1 MGDSTSLTAKSL
13 CQKSTAVYWVIKTNA
28 FYSLMPTQLC
38 LSYRGLA
45 EHSKPPKL
53 GVLLSSRLGKQA
65 SVSSADT
72 QAAAI
77 NTAKLLSTDKVQYV
91 PRHWKR
97 LQHASNRS
105 RRTKTNNDLTESSGL
120 TTPKGIKA
128 KLFEDPAMQ
137 DAQHLWSIKS
147 VSLKIRS
154 YAIQRKDNCK
164 LTELLQETKGQT
176 AAASRGRQVFKQQ

>member
-1 MGDSTSLTAKSL
+1 MGDSLWLEEHSSLLGYKNK
-13 CQKSTAVYWVIKTNA
+13 C

-38 LSYRGLA
+38 VSLTGGLA

-77 NTAKLLSTDKVQYV
+77 NTAKLLSTDKVRYI
-91 PRHWKR
+91 PWHWKK
-97 LQHASNRS
+97 LQYASNRS
-105 RRTKTNNDLTESSGL
+105 RTKTNNDLADSSGL
-120 TTPKGIKA
+120 TIPKGIKA

-154 YAIQRKDNCK
+154 YATQRKDNCK
-164 LTELLQETKGQT
+164 LTEML
-176 AAASRGRQVFKQQ
+176 